1 MLFFILFFLHK
12 ICFFLLLQIK
22 FYCLSFKD
30 QFKYQYY
37 RLLKPDFS
45 ALAELVIF
53 PLHFHNILLKY
64 LLYDNKHIIL
74 GLMYKFILLSTLIQN
89 GSSLRISNYYL
100 YIPSAYHNDTISL
113 QINLFNGVEVFRK
126 YTHLLI
132 NLITEYYLSSYF
144 SGTISQ

>member
-1 MLFFILFFLHK
+1 MPFFILFFLHK
-12 ICFFLLLQIK
+12 VCFFLLLLIK
-22 FYCLSFKD
+22 FCCLSFKD

-37 RLLKPDFS
+37 LLLNPDFS
-45 ALAELVIF
+45 TLAELVIL

-64 LLYDNKHIIL
+64 SLWDNKHTIL
-74 GLMYKFILLSTLIQN
+74 GLMYLFILLSTLIQN
-89 GSSLRISNYYL
+89 ESSLSISNYYL
-100 YIPSAYHNDTISL
+100 YIPNEYLSRLTY
-113 QINLFNGVEVFRK
+113 LFNGVEVFRN